1 MTVANSLHCAAA
13 GRKMERLS
21 ISLSRMSLFALG
33 ISHQTAPISIREQLA
48 FSVESLPEALASL
61 SAVPGVEGCSIL
73 STCNR
78 TELYV
83 SAEQPITRSLM
94 DWLHDWHQLRP
105 GQVREHLYQ
114 LEHSACTY
122 HLIKVISGM
131 DSMIIGEP
139 QVAGQAKQAWQ
150 SAQQVG
156 TLDSRLDRMF
166 QHAFSAAKRVRTE
179 TGIGRN
185 PVTLPFASLRLARQ
199 IFGSLEKLNALLIGA
214 GEMIEDCATHY
225 HDAGLRQ
232 ITIANRSE
240 DRARHLAGR
249 FGGKAHTL
257 DALPDLLESHDL
269 VIACTASP
277 TAIIDSAMFR
287 RALSRRRHRPIF
299 ALDLSVPRNIEPASA
314 ELNDLFLYTIDDLHA
329 IIDSAQQERVKAMQ
343 EAAAIVE
350 AEVTAFERWLRLQNT
365 TSTLKSLRVRAQTQ
379 RDELLEQA
387 RADLAHGRDP
397 EDVLQR
403 FGHRLVNRLLHEP
416 SMRLRQAAES
426 ADEELLAAA
435 RFYFLDD
442 DS

>member
-1 MTVANSLHCAAA
+1 
-13 GRKMERLS
+13 
-21 ISLSRMSLFALG
+21 MSLFALG

-48 FSVESLPEALASL
+48 FAAESLPEALVSL
-61 SAVPGVEGCSIL
+61 AAVPGIDGCSIL

-83 SAEQPITRSLM
+83 SAEQTITRELS
-94 DWLHDWHQLRP
+94 DWLHDWHGLRP

-150 SAQQVG
+150 GAMQAG

-185 PVTLPFASLRLARQ
+185 PVTLPYASLRLARQ
-199 IFGSLEKLNALLIGA
+199 IFGSLDRLDALLIGA

-225 HDAGLRQ
+225 HDSGIRRL
-232 ITIANRSE
+232 TIANRSE
-240 DRARHLAGR
+240 ERARNLADR
-249 FGGKAHTL
+249 FDAQAHTL
-257 DALPDLLESHDL
+257 DALPDLLKSHDL

-277 TAIIDSAMFR
+277 AAILTAPMFKSA
-287 RALSRRRHRPIF
+287 LQSRRHRPIF
-299 ALDLSVPRNIEPASA
+299 ALDLSVPRNIDPASA
-314 ELNDLFLYTIDDLHA
+314 ELRDLFLYTIDDLHA
-329 IIDSAQQERVKAMQ
+329 IIESAQQERIKALQ
-343 EAAAIVE
+343 QAASIVE

-365 TSTLKSLRVRAQTQ
+365 NTTLKVLRQRAQAQ
-379 RDELLEQA
+379 RDQLMAQA
-387 RADLAHGRDP
+387 RADLEHGRDP
-397 EDVLQR
+397 EEVIKR

-416 SMRLRQAAES
+416 SVRLRQAAES
-426 ADEELLAAA
+426 ADEDLLAAA
-435 RFYFLDD
+435 RYYFLDD

>member
-1 MTVANSLHCAAA
+1 
-13 GRKMERLS
+13 
-21 ISLSRMSLFALG
+21 MSLFALG

-48 FSVESLPEALASL
+48 FAAEELPEALVSL

-94 DWLHDWHQLRP
+94 DWLHEWHRLRP

-114 LEHSACTY
+114 LEHSACAY

-150 SAQQVG
+150 SAQQLG
-156 TLDSRLDRMF
+156 TLDKRLDRMY
-166 QHAFSAAKRVRTE
+166 QHAFAAAKRVRTE

-185 PVTLPFASLRLARQ
+185 PVTLPYASLRLARQ
-199 IFGSLEKLNALLIGA
+199 IFGSLDKLNALLIGA
-214 GEMIEDCATHY
+214 GEIIEDCATHY
-225 HDAGLRQ
+225 HGAGIRQ
-232 ITIANRSE
+232 LTIANRSE
-240 DRARHLAGR
+240 NRARELADR
-249 FGGKAHTL
+249 FGASAYTL

-277 TAIIDSAMFR
+277 TAILDSSMFR
-287 RALSRRRHRPIF
+287 HALRRRRHRPIF

-329 IIDSAQQERVKAMQ
+329 IVDSAQQERLKAMQ
-343 EAAAIVE
+343 QAAVIVE
-350 AEVTAFERWLRLQNT
+350 AEVTAFERWLRLQGT
-365 TSTLKSLRVRAQTQ
+365 TSTLKSLRLRAHAQ
-379 RDELLEQA
+379 RDELMAQA
-387 RADLAHGRDP
+387 QADLAHGRDP
-397 EDVLQR
+397 EDVLKR

-416 SMRLRQAAES
+416 SIRLRQAAES
-426 ADEELLAAA
+426 DDEDLLAAA
-435 RFYFLDD
+435 RYYFLDE